1 MNASFASKRLSRALL
16 AAAASSAPRSSAA
29 AATTVASSLLHP
41 PPPPSFES
49 DGAARPL
56 FHSPWS
62 VLQQRGV
69 KVRGSDVRPGNVVER
84 KGCIMIVVKADHNQQ
99 GRGSAMIQVEL
110 RDVESG
116 NKTNARFN
124 TDESI
129 EKVFVEEKSYTCM
142 CTMADEVALVD
153 PRTFEQVDVKRDL
166 FGKAGVYLKEEMKV
180 MLRFFD
186 DIPLSGSV
194 PKRVICTVVDT
205 PPPLKGV
212 SATPVEKRALLD
224 NGLTVKVPA
233 FIESGEAI
241 LVNTEDDSYMSSYL
255 LGQIYTT
262 SQSLGMLTGAPFT
275 GQRNDCK
282 VLEVMFLAVS
292 K

>member
-84 KGCIMIVVKADHNQQ
+84 KGRLYEVVKADHNQQ

-129 EKVFVEEKSYTCM
+129 EK
-142 CTMADEVALVD
+142 
-153 PRTFEQVDVKRDL
+153 
-166 FGKAGVYLKEEMKV
+166 EMKV

>member
-16 AAAASSAPRSSAA
+16 AAAASAPRSSAA
-29 AATTVASSLLHP
+29 AAAATASPAPSLSHPLPSSSPEIGGTTRSL
-41 PPPPSFES
+41 FQ
-49 DGAARPL
+49 
-56 FHSPWS
+56 SPWS

-84 KGCIMIVVKADHNQQ
+84 KGRLYEVVKADHNQQ

-116 NKTNARFN
+116 NKMNARFN
-124 TDESI
+124 TDESL
-129 EKVFVEEKSYTCM
+129 EKVFVEEKSFTCM
-142 CTMADEVALVD
+142 CTMGDEVALID
-153 PRTFEQVDVKRDL
+153 PQTFEQVDVKRDL

-186 DIPLSGSV
+186 DRPLSGSV

-212 SATPVEKRALLD
+212 SATPAEKRALLD

-241 LVNTEDDSYMSSYL
+241 LVNTEEDAYMSR
-255 LGQIYTT
+255 
-262 SQSLGMLTGAPFT
+262 A
-275 GQRNDCK
+275 K
-282 VLEVMFLAVS
+282 E
-292 K
+292 

>member
-16 AAAASSAPRSSAA
+16 VAAAPARRSAAATAPSLSRPPSSSAP
-29 AATTVASSLLHP
+29 
-41 PPPPSFES
+41 ES
-49 DGAARPL
+49 DGTTSSL

-84 KGCIMIVVKADHNQQ
+84 KGRLYEVVKADHNQQ

-116 NKTNARFN
+116 NKVNARFN
-124 TDESI
+124 TDESV
-129 EKVFVEEKSYTCM
+129 EKIFVEEKSFTCM
-142 CTMADEVALVD
+142 CTMGDEVALID
-153 PRTFEQVDVKRDL
+153 PQTFEQVDVKRDL
-166 FGKAGVYLKEEMKV
+166 FGKSGVYLKEEMKV

-186 DIPLSGSV
+186 DRPLSGSV

-212 SATPVEKRALLD
+212 SAAPAEKRALLD

-233 FIESGEAI
+233 FIEGGEAI
-241 LVNTEDDSYMSSYL
+241 LVNTEEDSYMS
-255 LGQIYTT
+255 
-262 SQSLGMLTGAPFT
+262 
-275 GQRNDCK
+275 R
-282 VLEVMFLAVS
+282 
-292 K
+292 

>member
-16 AAAASSAPRSSAA
+16 AAASSSAPRSSAA
-29 AATTVASSLLHP
+29 AVAAATTPAPSLSHPLPSS
-41 PPPPSFES
+41 SSEI
-49 DGAARPL
+49 DGTARSL
-56 FHSPWS
+56 FRSPWS

-69 KVRGSDVRPGNVVER
+69 KVRGSDVRPGNVVDR
-84 KGCIMIVVKADHNQQ
+84 KGRLYEVVKADHNQQ

-116 NKTNARFN
+116 NKVNARFN
-124 TDESI
+124 TDESV
-129 EKVFVEEKSYTCM
+129 EKVFVEEKSFTCM
-142 CTMADEVALVD
+142 CTMGDEVALID
-153 PRTFEQVDVKRDL
+153 PQTFEQVDVKRDL

-186 DIPLSGSV
+186 DTPLSGSV

-212 SATPVEKRALLD
+212 SATPAEKRALLD
-224 NGLTVKVPA
+224 NGLTVKVPP

-241 LVNTEDDSYMSSYL
+241 LVNTEEDAYMSR
-255 LGQIYTT
+255 
-262 SQSLGMLTGAPFT
+262 A
-275 GQRNDCK
+275 K
-282 VLEVMFLAVS
+282 E
-292 K
+292 